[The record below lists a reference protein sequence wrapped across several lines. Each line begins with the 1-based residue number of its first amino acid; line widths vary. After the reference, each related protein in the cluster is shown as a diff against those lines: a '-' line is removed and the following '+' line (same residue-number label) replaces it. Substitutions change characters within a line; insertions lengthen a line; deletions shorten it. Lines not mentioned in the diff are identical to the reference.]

1 MKLNKQVQLKIR
13 RVKSSIFSRIR
24 HSLKPISKLNRKL
37 RFYAQMEAK
46 RALLLTFKYTHG
58 QISIRPR
65 IRLSVKF
72 LLASALIL
80 LMANYAVSYLKPRE
94 AEIKIK
100 GQPILVA
107 SEPEKSKDEAEF
119 EQGQAIVPRLS
130 PFEFSK
136 PVENGYIS
144 QGYRSYH
151 RANDIATS
159 FGSPIRP
166 LGSGIVE
173 FAGFTSDGKGSI
185 VVISHGDGLK
195 SLYAHMDKIM
205 VGAGN
210 MVNTSTVI
218 GTIGLTGRTTG
229 PHVHLE
235 IYDGDNMVDPASVLP
250 QN

>member
-1 MKLNKQVQLKIR
+1 MNKMNKIKTRLIAKVNKFSLILAKNKAKVLKSRLFRMSLHEAILSLATFTSKQL
-13 RVKSSIFSRIR
+13 
-24 HSLKPISKLNRKL
+24 H
-37 RFYAQMEAK
+37 
-46 RALLLTFKYTHG
+46 
-58 QISIRPR
+58 IRPR
-65 IRLSVKF
+65 IKLSAKF
-72 LLASALIL
+72 LLASVMVLLI
-80 LMANYAVSYLKPRE
+80 ANYAVSYLKPRE

-107 SEPEKSKDEAEF
+107 SEPEQSNNEAEF
-119 EQGQAIVPRLS
+119 EQGQAVVSRLS

-136 PVENGYIS
+136 PVEHGYIS
-144 QGYRSYH
+144 QGYSFYH

-159 FGSPIRP
+159 FGSPIHP

-173 FAGFTSDGKGSI
+173 YAGFTGDGKGNI

-210 MVNTSTVI
+210 MVNTSTAI
-218 GTIGLTGRTTG
+218 GTIGLTGHTTG
-229 PHVHLE
+229 PHVHIE
-235 IYDGDNMVDPASVLP
+235 IYDGGNMVDPASVLP